1 MKDKLTIDKNARV
14 KKCME
19 RCADT
24 LNFVDNAIAMEY
36 WDFAV
41 NRLYFAVLYSA
52 NALFEKNDIQIK
64 SLRFAKSVLNKHF
77 VIPKILD
84 GDKFRIFSRLEKLRK
99 KADYNVLY
107 KVTEEMVMD
116 YRPKAEAFIETVK
129 KCWKNKI
136 LPYGLL

>member
-1 MKDKLTIDKNARV
+1 
-14 KKCME
+14 ME

-24 LNFVDNAIAMEY
+24 LTFVDNAIAMEH

-52 NALFEKNDIQIK
+52 NALFEKNEIQIK

-77 VIPKILD
+77 VIPHILD
-84 GDKFRIFSRLEKLRK
+84 GEKFRIFSRLEKLCK

-116 YRPKAEAFIETVK
+116 YRPKAEAFIATIKTLLDGETIIK
-129 KCWKNKI
+129 
-136 LPYGLL
+136 

>member
-1 MKDKLTIDKNARV
+1 M
-14 KKCME
+14 
-19 RCADT
+19 
-24 LNFVDNAIAMEY
+24 
-36 WDFAV
+36 
-41 NRLYFAVLYSA
+41 LYSA

-116 YRPKAEAFIETVK
+116 YRPKAEAFIAAIKTLLDGETIIK
-129 KCWKNKI
+129 
-136 LPYGLL
+136 